1 MSDTKPKVKI
11 PQGTK
16 VLFRE
21 RVNGV
26 LTARRA
32 QLQIDCIHDSVVH
45 VLDKNKNGKALYLS
59 EEGLAWVRGWTGKV
73 ATAFTR
79 ALRAEA
85 AKEVREKREL
95 EKQRY
100 EESVKHAVERMR
112 FAADAVKR
120 AKLPMKYRAIAFAGL
135 MSHVPYMSLTPF
147 LR

>member
-1 MSDTKPKVKI
+1 METKPKVKI

-21 RVNGV
+21 RVNG
-26 LTARRA
+26 
-32 QLQIDCIHDSVVH
+32 
-45 VLDKNKNGKALYLS
+45 
-59 EEGLAWVRGWTGKV
+59 
-73 ATAFTR
+73 
-79 ALRAEA
+79 
-85 AKEVREKREL
+85 L